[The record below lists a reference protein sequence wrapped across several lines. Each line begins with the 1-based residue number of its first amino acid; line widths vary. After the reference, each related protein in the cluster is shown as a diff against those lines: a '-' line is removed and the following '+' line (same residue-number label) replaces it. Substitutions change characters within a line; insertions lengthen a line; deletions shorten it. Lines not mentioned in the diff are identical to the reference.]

1 MWDKVKN
8 YVKNA
13 YSEITFFIAF
23 KILTIGLLSFVST
36 YFFIGTIASI
46 CSIVAGV
53 GLFLFN
59 FKGFSRR
66 RVTHRSI
73 YFVLNLLLAV
83 FLPFVA
89 KDNAVALV
97 FITFFFIGTVAF
109 FSLEE
114 HIGGFLAH
122 VPIAFVYVYSFYNR
136 DFHSFVLGSCGVIVG
151 ALLSYIL
158 LQVLWRAK
166 PEEKMK
172 NALEAYLDALISE
185 VHKNRSK
192 INAKEKYAKFLDE
205 FYKTSYG
212 SYLSDTFG
220 KKCFDFTLCLHQL
233 IENYREK
240 KRKKTISKEAILEL
254 EIFLLQIKNNEEI
267 NTDNLKMPE
276 NIMAILA
283 KKRKNLYSKEKTKK
297 DIYKTSGNALGLF
310 RTGLSM
316 NSVRMR
322 HGVKIGLIMSI
333 SVYIY
338 IYHGMTQGVWLPMF
352 AMLMAVPYGSKSNKR
367 IFERVLG
374 TIFGLLA
381 VSLVLDFTL
390 SLETRIIASAI
401 LFYLAF
407 SCIRYSYAVLSFF
420 VTIAAVL
427 LTTTYLTPENA
438 LLERLMYTL
447 LAAVIV
453 YAMEF
458 LLRDRSDITIK
469 TRAIQMLENDL
480 IFVNKMMSFYQY
492 KGVGHL
498 DDCMVKCFL
507 YREALGNDL
516 EKKEKFDVTE
526 NLKDSMLFLDKIMLI
541 YAKIKNH
548 DMDKESIQELSVV
561 SHYLKRY
568 ILFIKTKKI
577 KYLQES
583 DKQIDTKLE
592 GDTIKD
598 EAVVDIF
605 KLIKYCIEDIES
617 KKYLI

>member
-1 MWDKVKN
+1 MRDKVKN
-8 YVKNA
+8 YIKYV
-13 YSEITFFIAF
+13 YSEIMFMVAF
-23 KILTIGLLSFVST
+23 KILAIGLLSFVCA

-46 CSIVAGV
+46 CAIVAGV

-66 RVTHRSI
+66 RVTHRSM
-73 YFVLNLLLAV
+73 YFFLNLILAA
-83 FLPFVA
+83 FLPFFA
-89 KDNAVALV
+89 KDNAIALV
-97 FITFFFIGTVAF
+97 LITFFFIGTVAF

-122 VPIAFVYVYSFYNR
+122 IPIVFVYIYSFYNR
-136 DFHSFVLGSCGVIVG
+136 DFHGNILGAYGIIVG
-151 ALLSYIL
+151 ASLSYIL
-158 LQVLWRAK
+158 LQVFWRSK
-166 PEEKMK
+166 PEIRMK
-172 NALEAYLDALISE
+172 NALEDYLDALISE

-212 SYLSDTFG
+212 SHLSDAFG

-233 IENYREK
+233 IGSYREK
-240 KRKKTISKEAILEL
+240 KRNKTISKEAILEL
-254 EIFLLQIKNNEEI
+254 ENFLVQVKNNEEI
-267 NTDNLKMPE
+267 NTDNLKMPQ
-276 NIMAILA
+276 NVMAIIA
-283 KKRKNLYSKEKTKK
+283 TKRKTLYSQEKDKK
-297 DIYKTSGNALGLF
+297 DIYKISGTVLNRF
-310 RTGLSM
+310 KSGLSM
-316 NSVRMR
+316 HSVRMR

-352 AMLMAVPYGSKSNKR
+352 AILMTVPYGSKSNKK
-367 IFERVLG
+367 ILERVFG
-374 TIFGLLA
+374 TIFGLLIVA
-381 VSLVLDFTL
+381 PVLEFPL
-390 SLETRIIASAI
+390 SLEARIVASAF

-407 SCIRYSYAVLSFF
+407 AFIRYSYAVLSFF

-447 LAAVIV
+447 MAAVII

-458 LLRDRSDITIK
+458 LLRDRSNITIK
-469 TRAIQMLENDL
+469 TRAVQLLQNDL
-480 IFVNKMMSFYQY
+480 IFVNKMMSFYRY

-498 DDCMVKCFL
+498 DDCMIKCFL
-507 YREALGNDL
+507 SREALGSDL

-526 NLKDSMLFLDKIMLI
+526 SLKDSMLFLDKIMLI
-541 YAKIKNH
+541 YAKIKNY

-561 SHYLKRY
+561 SNYLKRY

-583 DKQIDTKLE
+583 DKQIDEKLE

-598 EAVVDIF
+598 EAVVNIF
-605 KLIKYCIEDIES
+605 KLMKYCIENAES
-617 KKYLI
+617 KEYLI